1 MASCQY
7 AKWFFIGQLLLRP
20 GGCSRQN
27 RSSVQDFCGGA
38 STMHPQVLS
47 LAVLWVSRILVL
59 SSKRVFIS
67 EKSRVSKPP
76 AADLVC
82 KWGELG
88 GFVRSP
94 LGIVN
99 ATWPWQA
106 DKPIRTLKVQCLST
120 RAHWAAVLNFR
131 WSFHVLML
139 EFVILVHESCQGG
152 VWSRIW

>member
-7 AKWFFIGQLLLRP
+7 NKWFFIGQLLLRP

-67 EKSRVSKPP
+67 ENQGYPSLLQQILYANGVNS
-76 AADLVC
+76 
-82 KWGELG
+82 LG
-88 GFVRSP
+88 GSSAVLSASSMQ
-94 LGIVN
+94 LGL
-99 ATWPWQA
+99 